1 MKRQLHEKT
10 AGAASAVRR
19 GKEGVTLIEFV
30 GAVAIISIMAA
41 AIYVGGTSV
50 LRHAQAVTITAAA
63 QIYAKEKLEE
73 LISTGYDT
81 LTGGDPSEEVILM
94 NPNTHKVNLTRMVD
108 VVWHD
113 SDGTV
118 LEDPVDEGYA
128 EIIVEVSWKMP
139 LNSSTASTTISTLL
153 F

>member
-1 MKRQLHEKT
+1 
-10 AGAASAVRR
+10 
-19 GKEGVTLIEFV
+19 
-30 GAVAIISIMAA
+30 
-41 AIYVGGTSV
+41 
-50 LRHAQAVTITAAA
+50 VTITAAA